1 MLFSVTETSPRE
13 DWTFQAAVNRTRREL
28 QESVE
33 RRLLAVAE
41 KAVSN
46 VENAVDEG
54 NLNASLTVLRG
65 VGVLSGVALTF
76 ASGDASELEAE
87 TTLQRKEAETARFMR
102 AVSGTLTDPP
112 APESAP

>member
-65 VGVLSGVALTF
+65 VGVLSGVAPFLSSRGTAFCRISLTQG
-76 ASGDASELEAE
+76 SG
-87 TTLQRKEAETARFMR
+87 
-102 AVSGTLTDPP
+102 AV
-112 APESAP
+112 